1 MIGYMVIQNQIQLR
15 TSSCMVIACIYS
27 AYQVP
32 RPTCFLNFQKWVG
45 EPGYYSASRGPQ
57 PTSTSKWGREGN
69 PSTGYHALLL
79 LYLGKWQRRN
89 IETVQIRITC
99 IKIRRRK
106 GCKFKQVRDIQ
117 NGKISIYQKV
127 VVLTE
132 LDKLLFDSWTF
143 LGVCT
148 FWVTWM
154 WFEGEVEGGVGI
166 KLCY

>member
-1 MIGYMVIQNQIQLR
+1 M
-15 TSSCMVIACIYS
+15 
-27 AYQVP
+27 
-32 RPTCFLNFQKWVG
+32 
-45 EPGYYSASRGPQ
+45 
-57 PTSTSKWGREGN
+57 
-69 PSTGYHALLL
+69 
-79 LYLGKWQRRN
+79 
-89 IETVQIRITC
+89 QIRITC

-148 FWVTWM
+148 F
-154 WFEGEVEGGVGI
+154 
-166 KLCY
+166 

>member
-1 MIGYMVIQNQIQLR
+1 MIFEKEWVDVSPSVLFGPIKTFFECAQ
-15 TSSCMVIACIYS
+15 ACFS
-27 AYQVP
+27 ELQHLHSP
-32 RPTCFLNFQKWVG
+32 SW
-45 EPGYYSASRGPQ
+45 GPQ